1 MVCCSAPFVIG
12 GELLPCGSC
21 LACREVARE
30 LVEPLLSYVSALP
43 EGCAV
48 CGLPVM
54 PEAAACIRS
63 VRMDPATMR
72 SRMLSPSAMRP
83 IGTAGSC
90 RLILRGRRP
99 SCCGFVSSCC
109 ALCSR
114 R

>member
-54 PEAAACIRS
+54 PGGRCLYSFCPYGPGDDAEPDAFAECYAAYWGLP
-63 VRMDPATMR
+63 DH
-72 SRMLSPSAMRP
+72 
-83 IGTAGSC
+83 AG
-90 RLILRGRRP
+90 
-99 SCCGFVSSCC
+99 
-109 ALCSR
+109 
-114 R
+114 